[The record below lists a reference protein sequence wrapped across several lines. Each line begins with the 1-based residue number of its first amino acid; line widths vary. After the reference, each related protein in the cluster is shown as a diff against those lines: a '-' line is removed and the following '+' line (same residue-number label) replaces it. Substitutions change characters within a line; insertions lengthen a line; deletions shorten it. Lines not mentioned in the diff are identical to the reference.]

1 MRWRSPFSGC
11 ANQTGSAGNDRAF
24 ANAEAHCAKYKKSA
38 VIVRRGAVLDQRTTF
53 GCRAA

>member
-1 MRWRSPFSGC
+1 MRWRSSFSGC

-24 ANAEAHCAKYKKSA
+24 ANAEAHCAKYKKST